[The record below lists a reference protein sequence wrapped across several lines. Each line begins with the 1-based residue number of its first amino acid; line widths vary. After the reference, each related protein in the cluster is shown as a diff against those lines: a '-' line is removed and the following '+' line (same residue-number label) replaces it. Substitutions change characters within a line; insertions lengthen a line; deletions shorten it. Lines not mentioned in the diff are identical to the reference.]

1 MSQLLVELHGLP
13 PSSHSISPRAAESEA
28 PPWWIG
34 GFEIAIFW
42 ITREANMQQVPPGSP
57 GSLCFLMF
65 SYEITTCFLFAM
77 SIGIIWVQLCTET
90 PVTVT
95 TGAKR
100 AGITAQGALC
110 WELGLCSNFSTKTIL
125 IYHRCH
131 RLDAT
136 ARVS

>member
-1 MSQLLVELHGLP
+1 
-13 PSSHSISPRAAESEA
+13 
-28 PPWWIG
+28 
-34 GFEIAIFW
+34 
-42 ITREANMQQVPPGSP
+42 MQQVPPGSP
-57 GSLCFLMF
+57 GFSMF
-65 SYEITTCFLFAM
+65 SYVFLFHHM
-77 SIGIIWVQLCTET
+77 FPVCNVYCTET

-110 WELGLCSNFSTKTIL
+110 WELRLCSNFSTNTTL
-125 IYHRCH
+125 IYSYHRCH